1 VSIVI
6 RLSTLRCFGLT
17 IVSLLLPVVSAA
29 APLAVI
35 DDTHERV
42 LLSGVPERIV
52 SLAPG
57 TTEMLFSA
65 GAGAHVIATVDFT
78 DDPPA
83 ARAIPR
89 IGDSNA
95 IDLER
100 LELLHP
106 DVVVVWPGGNNPAQI
121 AQIAALGFPLYRQ
134 QIDALADIGPSLRR
148 LGALAGTTAAADSA
162 AARLELELEA
172 LRREFASRARVRVLL
187 QVWDHPIYT
196 IGGTQLLSDAL
207 RVCGAENI
215 FDDVRVPG
223 PAVTLEAVVSRDP
236 VAIVAAAPA
245 VSAREWL
252 KDWSR
257 FPHLRAVRAGNTVV
271 FDDPRLTRLGP
282 SILPAT
288 RALCGVIEQA
298 RERAQSLKLLN

>member
-1 VSIVI
+1 V
-6 RLSTLRCFGLT
+6 T
-17 IVSLLLPVVSAA
+17 
-29 APLAVI
+29 

-42 LLSGVPERIV
+42 LLSAAPERIV

-57 TTEMLFSA
+57 TTEMLFAA
-65 GAGAHVIATVDFT
+65 GAGGHVIATVDFS

-83 ARAIPR
+83 ARAVPR

-100 LELLHP
+100 LELLRP

-121 AQIAALGFPLYRQ
+121 TQIAALGFPLYRQ

-148 LGALAGTTAAADSA
+148 LGALAGTGAEADAAAR
-162 AARLELELEA
+162 RLELELAA
-172 LRREFASRARVRVLL
+172 LRRDFASRARVRVLL

-196 IGGTQLLSDAL
+196 IGGTQLLSDAMRL
-207 RVCGAENI
+207 CGAENI

-236 VAIVAAAPA
+236 VAIIVAAPGT
-245 VSAREWL
+245 SAHEWL

-257 FPHLRAVRAGNTVV
+257 FPHLRAVRAGNLFV
-271 FDDPRLTRLGP
+271 FADPRLTRLGP

-288 RALCGVIEQA
+288 RELCDVIEQA
-298 RERAQSLKLLN
+298 RARAQSLKLLN